1 MDTFFH
7 NLVISALRFPV
18 SIVTND
24 FLDFSWDDCNAQEGL
39 ETTVTVCKIEGGGG
53 GGLNKV
59 HHGSGENDQYT
70 STGELQSR
78 SVLKNMI
85 NTNLFIKLLKNNLQ
99 MPMRT
104 VRP

>member
-18 SIVTND
+18 SIVTI
-24 FLDFSWDDCNAQEGL
+24 DFSWDDCNTQETL
-39 ETTVTVCKIEGGGG
+39 ETTKTNLAGGGG
-53 GGLNKV
+53 RENKV

-78 SVLKNMI
+78 SVLKNVI
-85 NTNLFIKLLKNNLQ
+85 NKNLFIKLLKNNL
-99 MPMRT
+99 
-104 VRP
+104 

>member
-1 MDTFFH
+1 MPRRDWKQR
-7 NLVISALRFPV
+7 LRYV
-18 SIVTND
+18 K
-24 FLDFSWDDCNAQEGL
+24 L
-39 ETTVTVCKIEGGGG
+39 GGGG
-53 GGLNKV
+53 VNKV

-85 NTNLFIKLLKNNLQ
+85 NTNLFIKLLNNNLQ